1 MKDDDCYI
9 KAYEFLNTM
18 IQDFYKKKP
27 RDENKNLYLRI
38 FTNELIT
45 EKFLAMQFEDL
56 KSSRSK
62 PLLSAILEYLLTLQK

>member
-1 MKDDDCYI
+1 MKDDDSYI
-9 KAYEFLNTM
+9 KAYEFLDTM
-18 IQDFYKKKP
+18 IKDFSRKRP

-62 PLLSAILEYLLTLQK
+62 PLLSAILQYLLTLQQ